1 MWVWTPSP
9 GQPGSWGCTS
19 YREIF
24 SLSVALAGLLGLSE
38 PQSLHLYE
46 VMLTLPGDSGAR
58 EIVVCVWQ
66 AHSLP
71 ACSSCSVGNS
81 SPSSLPP
88 WLLHLYFSS
97 ISCMSFHCPPS
108 KESACSAG
116 NPGSIPGWGRLPR
129 RRACIV
135 AWKIPWKEEPGGL
148 QSMGL
153 QRVRHDWTANT
164 HTHTHTHTHTV
175 SPAVSLGWVTSPSFS
190 LPCKLFGCWRFCI
203 SLGLSWN

>member
-1 MWVWTPSP
+1 MSLDPLPRTAWVLGVHKP
-9 GQPGSWGCTS
+9 Q
-19 YREIF
+19 RNLQ
-24 SLSVALAGLLGLSE
+24 SLSGPGRVTRPFWASVSASVWSNANSAGWLWGQRNSGL
-38 PQSLHLYE
+38 
-46 VMLTLPGDSGAR
+46 
-58 EIVVCVWQ
+58 CVTG
-66 AHSLP
+66 SLP